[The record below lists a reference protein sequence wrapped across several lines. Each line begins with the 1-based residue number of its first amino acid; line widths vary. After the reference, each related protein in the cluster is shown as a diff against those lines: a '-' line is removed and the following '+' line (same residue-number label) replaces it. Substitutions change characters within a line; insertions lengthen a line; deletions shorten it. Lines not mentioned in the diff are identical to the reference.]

1 MDSKFRN
8 FFIVINVLLFVLSW
22 IGLVGAFVLKS
33 PLLGL
38 TAVLFMALFGAFAYY
53 DFVISKS

>member
-1 MDSKFRN
+1 
-8 FFIVINVLLFVLSW
+8 VLSW

-53 DFVISKS
+53 DFVISKR